1 KKVKKVFR
9 RKKMSMSK
17 DSNESPLSF
26 EISRFYADR
35 DRLNKLLDQSE
46 SLLDKDFVKVLS
58 PELVAEIRENLA
70 LQGVRERVNQLFKSG
85 GGFNSSS
92 AANSLERPCIVVVGQ
107 SNSGKST
114 FINELLGRKFVDQSS
129 TPCTARVTRITYADR
144 VTVRLLD
151 KHGKQLG
158 QTVQPEDGKIDENLI
173 WLKDDSREDANLLS
187 ASVELGVPSE
197 FLRKCGLDIV
207 DSPGLNEN
215 DALDTLTMRAIDSFL
230 PIILYVIDGRY
241 GITLAAEKDIE
252 NIRATAPELELFY
265 LVTKMDVS
273 KEDIPTP
280 ESGRTIEDIEQDRAR
295 RVFSRLKKLQCFGA
309 EETPESCSRFF
320 CISSWEMKNYRR
332 RVAIAIKRSGGDQAA
347 GAAVK
352 RSKWVLR
359 FNEMQQ
365 KLADFAAEQFR
376 SLILGACSG
385 LRVLHCQTMDLVM
398 NKAND
403 IRACTQMRR
412 KNLEMIR
419 AMECRNHEQS
429 KKIVEK
435 HREGFEREA
444 ESLIKSQGPILLE
457 EVKSMEYSE
466 NVIDANLSSNQIEE
480 RCVTEIHRFINNRVI
495 VAYQE
500 FLQKGAMQDCFAELE
515 DLKARVFE
523 YERDIEQTPS
533 LAVLKATLADECDL
547 QASDIYSLGFRTVM
561 RQMSLNIRTILRHP
575 GVIFSRPV
583 QDPEWKR
590 FQAKCHIKKINTG
603 RLVECLVDSM
613 NKWLDKRHFRFL
625 QKIRCSEQL
634 VENSASLSELERQ
647 RIVQLAP
654 RLAFMYTRCLNVAT
668 GYQFRGYTI
677 DKRAQLG
684 SGAQGTVYAVRDTQ
698 GEVAMAAKV
707 VNVESQSLGNIS
719 SEVFYSSVLRHCNLL
734 SIEGVRLLETREP
747 DDPEEDAIWTFELYM
762 DLMHSDVWQLMQN
775 RQLTLRKRIWF
786 GLQLARALEFLHS
799 SSLIHRDV
807 KLQNLL
813 VDAELTTVRLT
824 DFGLLKST
832 GLTGQS
838 LVGTPIYLAPEMVT
852 NSSYDISADVYS
864 LGIALWYLCEGSG
877 SKHPKYVE
885 VMPSVGAILLAGSMN
900 SRPDRLPCI
909 PADLWDL
916 MERCWDAQPRN
927 RPPAKEVADALDYI
941 EKNL

>member
-1 KKVKKVFR
+1 
-9 RKKMSMSK
+9 MSMSK

-35 DRLNKLLDQSE
+35 DRLNKLLDQTE

-85 GGFNSSS
+85 GGFNS
-92 AANSLERPCIVVVGQ
+92 
-107 SNSGKST
+107 
-114 FINELLGRKFVDQSS
+114 RKFVDQSS

-590 FQAKCHIKKINTG
+590 FQAKCHIS

-654 RLAFMYTRCLNVAT
+654 RLAFMYTRCLDVAT

-719 SEVFYSSVLRHCNLL
+719 SEVFYS
-734 SIEGVRLLETREP
+734 
-747 DDPEEDAIWTFELYM
+747 
-762 DLMHSDVWQLMQN
+762 
-775 RQLTLRKRIWF
+775 
-786 GLQLARALEFLHS
+786 
-799 SSLIHRDV
+799 
-807 KLQNLL
+807 
-813 VDAELTTVRLT
+813 
-824 DFGLLKST
+824 
-832 GLTGQS
+832 
-838 LVGTPIYLAPEMVT
+838 
-852 NSSYDISADVYS
+852 
-864 LGIALWYLCEGSG
+864 
-877 SKHPKYVE
+877 
-885 VMPSVGAILLAGSMN
+885 
-900 SRPDRLPCI
+900 
-909 PADLWDL
+909 
-916 MERCWDAQPRN
+916 
-927 RPPAKEVADALDYI
+927 
-941 EKNL
+941 